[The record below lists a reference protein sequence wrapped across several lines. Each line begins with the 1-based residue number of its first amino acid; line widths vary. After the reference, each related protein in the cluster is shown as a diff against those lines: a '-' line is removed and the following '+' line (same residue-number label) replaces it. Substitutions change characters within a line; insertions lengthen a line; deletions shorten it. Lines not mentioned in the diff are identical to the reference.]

1 MKLSEKLQI
10 LRKRNGYTQESLAE
24 LLNVSRQAVA
34 KWEANIAVPETEKII
49 LLSRVLNVSTDIL
62 LKDELEIDT
71 VKEHRSCCG
80 STGNVKND
88 ALFEGILIK
97 ESIDNEKVLDYLNIK
112 KVELWKTDSIPSY
125 WTALYF
131 TSKQKNL
138 PEKFADVMIND
149 DDNWF
154 VDFKSK
160 NEKYIVFRNMI
171 LKYTIGNEQEKKA
184 VCDKCRAMGIPDE
197 QMNWSE

>member
-1 MKLSEKLQI
+1 MRLSEKLQI

-49 LLSRVLNVSTDIL
+49 LLSSILNVSTDIL

-80 STGNVKND
+80 HTVDVKNGEF
-88 ALFEGILIK
+88 FEGILIK
-97 ESIDNEKVLDYLNIK
+97 ESIDNEKVLDYLNIN

-131 TSKQKNL
+131 TSEQKDL

-149 DDNWF
+149 GDNWF
-154 VDFKSK
+154 VDFKSE
-160 NEKYIVFRNMI
+160 NEKYIVFRNLI
-171 LKYTIGNEQEKKA
+171 LKYTIGNKQEKKA